1 LPFKFNGLIIRLV
14 AEGMTIPHLR
24 REDAMNKIIVYRRR
38 DQDCWYIKEAS
49 DMDGLICYKSREK
62 AAATAKQHHPYSEIY
77 IED

>member
-1 LPFKFNGLIIRLV
+1 
-14 AEGMTIPHLR
+14 
-24 REDAMNKIIVYRRR
+24 MNKVIVYRRR

-49 DMDGLICYKSREK
+49 DMDGLICYKSRKK